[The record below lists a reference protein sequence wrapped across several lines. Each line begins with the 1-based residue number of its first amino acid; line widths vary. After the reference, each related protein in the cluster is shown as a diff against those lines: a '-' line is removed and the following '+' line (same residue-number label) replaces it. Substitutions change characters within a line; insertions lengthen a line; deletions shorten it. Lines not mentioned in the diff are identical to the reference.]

1 VESKAEGIETM
12 TKWLMIAMMSAALM
26 GLSGCCGTCGGGAKV
41 EKKACAK
48 CEGPCKC
55 PAKKACTKCEG
66 ECKCPAKKA
75 CTKCE
80 GECKCPKK

>member
-1 VESKAEGIETM
+1 M
-12 TKWLMIAMMSAALM
+12 TKWLVIAMMSAALM
-26 GLSGCCGTCGGGAKV
+26 GLSGCCSACGGGAKAKKCCGKDPAVCCAKV
-41 EKKACAK
+41 EKKACA
-48 CEGPCKC
+48 
-55 PAKKACTKCEG
+55 KCEG